1 MRERDRLEID
11 TQLRRELGAH
21 LVAADW
27 TVRGRESREPA
38 APFAGGVLSM
48 FARPLKEGFAGV
60 VIFTWLR
67 EDDSPTLDVVAH
79 VGVEYQPAQELL
91 AALTGA
97 EMAPAALKDP
107 TIAIRVASTSEV
119 SKSAE
124 DLSRFA
130 SEQAPALDRL
140 ADVDVVVDLLR
151 QHRVV
156 PFEASTAAIYAM
168 SALDPQPGASESVD
182 TEDPEGRLIPALLAS
197 AGRYEEARRE
207 LAEHGHLE
215 SEQARS
221 PREYRRF
228 VRQLTRLLDMG
239 SGFSLPTSP
248 PRWPTCPVQP
258 QPPQSFRQVFSEQ
271 RPEARTRQEAVDTVR
286 AISKGKTRTELRTLL
301 ARELDQRKASMD
313 TGSFDVTLD
322 VLVTEQKRFGRTRL
336 ALRAARALWELGSSS
351 HKQLEVVSKRPSN
364 DVDTEPEA
372 ESPLMKPPD
381 RAAYPIWSIGDRS
394 VAVELDATA
403 RSRLDSVMKSGA
415 SEIRDSRFVDVWF
428 TWDGGS
434 PAVGSHL
441 NVYIGTQRVGQL
453 NVDTS
458 EHFRPA
464 MEAAADRD
472 EDPWMTARLKKGLGE
487 MPYVL
492 EIALPE
498 PSQKLAS
505 D

>member
-1 MRERDRLEID
+1 MRERDQSEID

-27 TVRGRESREPA
+27 TVRGRESCEPA
-38 APFAGGVLSM
+38 APFAGGVLSV
-48 FARPLKEGFAGV
+48 FVRPLREGFVGM

-67 EDDSPTLDVVAH
+67 EDDSPTLDVVGH

-91 AALTGA
+91 AALAGT

-107 TIAIRVASTSEV
+107 TVAVRVASVSEV
-119 SKSAE
+119 SKGAE
-124 DLSRFA
+124 ELSRFV
-130 SEQAPALDRL
+130 SEQAPALDQL
-140 ADVDVVVDLLR
+140 ADVDIVVDLLR
-151 QHRVV
+151 QHSVV

-168 SALDPQPGASESVD
+168 SALDSQPGASESVD
-182 TEDPEGRLIPALLAS
+182 TEDAERQLIPALLAS
-197 AGRYEEARRE
+197 AGRYEEARRA
-207 LAEHGHLE
+207 LAEYGHLG

-248 PRWPTCPVQP
+248 PRWPACPAQP

-271 RPEARTRQEAVDTVR
+271 RPEARVRQEAVNTVR
-286 AISKGKTRTELRTLL
+286 AISKGKTRAELRTLL
-301 ARELDQRKASMD
+301 ARELDQREARMD

-322 VLVTEQKRFGRTRL
+322 FLVTEQERFGRARL
-336 ALRAARALWELGSSS
+336 ALRAVRALWELGSSS
-351 HKQLEVVSKRPSN
+351 RKQLEVVSERPSN
-364 DVDTEPEA
+364 DVDAGPES
-372 ESPLMKPPD
+372 ESLLLKPPD

-403 RSRLDSVMKSGA
+403 RSQLDSVMQIGA
-415 SEIRDSRFVDVWF
+415 SDVEDARFVDVWF
-428 TWDGGS
+428 AWDGES
-434 PAVGSHL
+434 PVIGSHV
-441 NVYIGTQRVGQL
+441 NVYIGRQRVGQL
-453 NVDTS
+453 DVDAS

-472 EDPWMTARLKKGLGE
+472 EDPLMTAHLKKSSGE